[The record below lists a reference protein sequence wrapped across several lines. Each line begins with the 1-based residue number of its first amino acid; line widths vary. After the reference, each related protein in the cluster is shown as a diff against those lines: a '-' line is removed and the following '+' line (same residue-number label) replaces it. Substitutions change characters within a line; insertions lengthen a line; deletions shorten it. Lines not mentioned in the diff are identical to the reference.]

1 MYKGSQVWVKDGTT
15 VSKTAIDANGV
26 WELQEGTAI
35 RSDVDCTIMFAS
47 ASADASGATVEA
59 GLRTIKDKTPVP
71 VDGSSKV
78 LAGLATGQDSLSV
91 MFQPKGRVCLTVS
104 GYVAP
109 IIAEVVQ

>member
-35 RSDVDCTIMFAS
+35 RSDIDCTIMFSSVS
-47 ASADASGATVEA
+47 ANASGATVAA
-59 GLRTIKDKTPVP
+59 GLRTVKAVTPVAIT
-71 VDGSSKV
+71 GASKV
-78 LAGLATGQDSLSV
+78 IAVNGAQDSLDV
-91 MFQPKGRVCLTVS
+91 LFQPKGRIVLTVT

-109 IIAEVVQ
+109 FVAEVVQ